1 MENKENKEKEL
12 KDFEVTAN
20 KMLDSLKE
28 FLPNMEALKS
38 LSKTK
43 ISESEQEV
51 VDEFSEKAKG
61 LDITAL
67 IKLKKE
73 YLKRIDNG
81 I

>member
-1 MENKENKEKEL
+1 MENKEKEL

-43 ISESEQEV
+43 ISESQQEV

-67 IKLKKE
+67 IKLKEE

>member
-1 MENKENKEKEL
+1 MENNEKEL
-12 KDFEVTAN
+12 KDFEITCN
-20 KMLDSLKE
+20 KMLDSLKD

-43 ISESEQEV
+43 ISESQKEV

-67 IKLKKE
+67 IKLKEE

>member
-1 MENKENKEKEL
+1 MENNEKEL
-12 KDFEVTAN
+12 KDFEITCD

-43 ISESEQEV
+43 ISESQQEV

-61 LDITAL
+61 LDITEL
-67 IKLKKE
+67 TKLKDE
-73 YLKRIDNG
+73 YLKRIE
-81 I
+81 

>member
-43 ISESEQEV
+43 ISEGEQEV

-67 IKLKKE
+67 IKLKEE

>member
-1 MENKENKEKEL
+1 MENKEKEL

-51 VDEFSEKAKG
+51 VDEFSEKLQG

-67 IKLKKE
+67 IKLKEE
-73 YLKRIDNG
+73 YLKRIDDG

>member
-1 MENKENKEKEL
+1 MENNDKDL
-12 KDFEVTAN
+12 KDFEITAN

-28 FLPNMEALKS
+28 FLPNMEALKT

-43 ISESEQEV
+43 ISENQKEV

-67 IKLKKE
+67 IKLKEE

>member
-1 MENKENKEKEL
+1 MENKEKEL
-12 KDFEVTAN
+12 KDFEVTAD

-43 ISESEQEV
+43 ISESEQEF
-51 VDEFSEKAKG
+51 VDEFSEKLKG

-67 IKLKKE
+67 IKLKEE